1 MCMLRCDN
9 KFYLTVTCWWDNV
22 GTGVKPPTGWEIDGV
37 HLDKNEKEI
46 NKEIDKWKQQWPT
59 YGVTIMCD
67 SWTGPT
73 CISVTNFLL
82 YCNGTMYFWKSY
94 NATGH
99 S

>member
-1 MCMLRCDN
+1 V
-9 KFYLTVTCWWDNV
+9 YLD
-22 GTGVKPPTGWEIDGV
+22 E
-37 HLDKNEKEI
+37 NEKEI

-99 S
+99 SQDANYILEVCTSGSPIMYTTC